1 MAEAG
6 TTLADAGVFA
16 GRRADPVLGVVRVL
30 GSLHGWT
37 FILRTRLPWKDSCL
51 CNPSPG
57 FDVYDHR
64 AQSLGPLQTQEK
76 HSAYL
81 DLTLLSSPPLSC
93 TLAFLM
99 KRTHFRFRNLGHF
112 PSWAMPVSA

>member
-6 TTLADAGVFA
+6 TTLADVGVFA
-16 GRRADPVLGVVRVL
+16 GHRADPALGVVRVL

-37 FILRTRLPWKDSCL
+37 FIPRTHLPWKDSCL

-57 FDVYDHR
+57 FDFCDHR

-76 HSAYL
+76 HNAYL
-81 DLTLLSSPPLSC
+81 DLTLFSSSLS
-93 TLAFLM
+93 
-99 KRTHFRFRNLGHF
+99 K
-112 PSWAMPVSA
+112 PSL

>member
-6 TTLADAGVFA
+6 TTLVEAGVFA

-57 FDVYDHR
+57 FDVYDPEHKVWVLCKHR
-64 AQSLGPLQTQEK
+64 KNTA
-76 HSAYL
+76 
-81 DLTLLSSPPLSC
+81 LTL
-93 TLAFLM
+93 T
-99 KRTHFRFRNLGHF
+99 
-112 PSWAMPVSA
+112 